1 MSQPLD
7 SEQQQRARFREKA
20 AANRAR
26 EDAARAK
33 IAARRGA
40 DPPRVGPTEAKPRRS
55 GTETRQ
61 RTKLIAF
68 RVRVEEHALYSE
80 EANSQGVPLADLA
93 RARMK
98 GGKGVPSLRSVTLPP
113 IERKLAVQLLGQLGK
128 LGSNAN
134 QIAKRANQNGF
145 IDGLDLD
152 EFNAAMNVL
161 REMRAALFEVLGR
174 AP

>member
-7 SEQQQRARFREKA
+7 TEQQRARFREKA

-26 EDAARAK
+26 EEAARAK
-33 IAARRGA
+33 IAARRAA
-40 DPPRVGPTEAKPRRS
+40 DAPPVVPTEAKPRRS

-68 RVRVEEHALYSE
+68 RVRVEEYALYRE
-80 EANSQGVPLADLA
+80 EANRQGVHLADLA
-93 RARMK
+93 RVRMK

-134 QIAKRANQNGF
+134 QIARRANRNGF
-145 IDGLDLD
+145 VDGLDLD
-152 EFNAAMNVL
+152 EFRAAMNVL
-161 REMRAALFEVLGR
+161 VEMRAALFEVLGR